1 MNTLQNQITLLKK
14 KLTTM
19 ATLAQTAVQ
28 RSVQALVERDSGLAA
43 AAKEHDKAID
53 DLEMEIDELAIELL
67 TAGRSAPEVRLLT
80 VVMKIARDLERVGDE
95 ATTISRRAF
104 ELSQDTQ
111 LQPSVDIPEATEFAL
126 AMFKEALEAFVEA
139 DPAAAR
145 AVIARD
151 KQMDATNK
159 QVQRSLTQHIMKT
172 PAAAPRC
179 LNLMVISK
187 SLERIADHAT
197 NIAEDVVYLY
207 EGRDIRHTG
216 KGKVRPAESD
226 PSSSSSQMP

>member
-1 MNTLQNQITLLKK
+1 
-14 KLTTM
+14 M
-19 ATLAQTAVQ
+19 AALSESAVQ
-28 RSVQALVERDSGLAA
+28 RAVDSAVNRDSGLAA
-43 AAKEHDKAID
+43 SAKEHDKAID

-67 TAGRSAPEVRLLT
+67 TTTGRSGNEVRLLT

-104 ELSQDTQ
+104 DLNQDA
-111 LQPSVDIPEATEFAL
+111 LMQPSVDISGASAFAL
-126 AMFKEALEAFVEA
+126 VMLKDALEAFTQA
-139 DPAAAR
+139 DPAQAR
-145 AVIARD
+145 EIIARD

-159 QVQRSLTQHIMKT
+159 QVQRTLTEHIMKT
-172 PAAAPRC
+172 PGAAPRC

-197 NIAEDVVYLY
+197 NIAEDAVYLY

-226 PSSSSSQMP
+226 PGR

>member
-1 MNTLQNQITLLKK
+1 MTLQEQIILLKS

-19 ATLAQTAVQ
+19 GGLAAAAVE
-28 RSVQALVERDSGLAA
+28 RAVQALVTRDSGLAA
-43 AAKEHDKAID
+43 SAKEHDKAID
-53 DLEMEIDELAIELL
+53 DLEMEIDELAIDLL
-67 TAGRSAPEVRLLT
+67 TTGRPANEVRLLT
-80 VVMKIARDLERVGDE
+80 VIMKIARDLERVGDE

-104 ELSQDTQ
+104 DLNQDTQ
-111 LQPSVDIPEATEFAL
+111 LQPTVDIPESTEFAL
-126 AMFKEALEAFVEA
+126 RMLQEALDAFVTGEP
-139 DPAAAR
+139 DPAR

-159 QVQRSLTQHIMKT
+159 QVQRALTDYIIKNPLATQ
-172 PAAAPRC
+172 RC
-179 LNLMVISK
+179 LNLMVVSK
-187 SLERIADHAT
+187 SLERIGDHAT

-226 PSSSSSQMP
+226 PKFK

>member
-1 MNTLQNQITLLKK
+1 MTLQDQIALLKR
-14 KLTTM
+14 KLVTM
-19 ATLAQTAVQ
+19 GTLSESAVV
-28 RSVQALVERDSGLAA
+28 RAVHSLMNRDSGLAA
-43 AAKEHDKAID
+43 SAKEHDKAID

-67 TAGRSAPEVRLLT
+67 TGGRTANEVRLLT
-80 VVMKIARDLERVGDE
+80 VIMKMARDFERIGDE

-104 ELSQDTQ
+104 DLNQDNLLEPTA
-111 LQPSVDIPEATEFAL
+111 DIPDASDFAL
-126 AMFKEALEAFVEA
+126 GMLRDALDAFGEA
-139 DPAAAR
+139 DPNAAR

-151 KQMDATNK
+151 KQMDAMNK
-159 QVQRSLTQHIMKT
+159 NVHRRLTDHLMKN
-172 PAAAPRC
+172 PVSAPRC

-216 KGKVRPAESD
+216 KGKVRPAEAD
-226 PSSSSSQMP
+226 PHH

>member
-1 MNTLQNQITLLKK
+1 MTLQDQIELLKRN
-14 KLTTM
+14 LASM
-19 ATLAQTAVQ
+19 AALSEAAV
-28 RSVQALVERDSGLAA
+28 RRAIESVVNRDSGLAA
-43 AAKEHDKAID
+43 SAKEHDKAID

-67 TAGRSAPEVRLLT
+67 TTGRSANEVRLLT
-80 VVMKIARDLERVGDE
+80 VVMKIARNLERVGDE

-104 ELSQDTQ
+104 DLNQDT
-111 LQPSVDIPEATEFAL
+111 LTQPSVNIASASAFAL
-126 AMFKEALEAFVEA
+126 AMLKEALEAFTGA
-139 DPAAAR
+139 DPAQAR
-145 AVIARD
+145 EVIVRD

-159 QVQRSLTQHIMKT
+159 QVQRTLTGHIMKN

-197 NIAEDVVYLY
+197 NIAEDAVYLY

-226 PSSSSSQMP
+226 PNRAVP

>member
-1 MNTLQNQITLLKK
+1 MSQKDPIEVLKR

-19 ATLAQTAVQ
+19 ADLAESAVQ
-28 RSVQALVERDSGLAA
+28 RAIESVINRDSGLAA
-43 AAKEHDKAID
+43 SAKEHDKAID
-53 DLEMEIDELAIELL
+53 DLEMEIDEIAIKLL
-67 TAGRSAPEVRLLT
+67 TTGRSAPEVRLLT
-80 VVMKIARDLERVGDE
+80 VAMKIARNLERVGDE

-104 ELSQDTQ
+104 ELNQDQ
-111 LQPSVDIPEATEFAL
+111 LLQPSIDVRSANAFAL
-126 AMFKEALEAFVEA
+126 GMLKDALQAFAQA
-139 DPAAAR
+139 DPVDAR
-145 AVIARD
+145 EIIGRD
-151 KQMDATNK
+151 KQMDANNK
-159 QVQRSLTQHIMKT
+159 QIQRTLAEHIT
-172 PAAAPRC
+172 RNPAATQRC

-226 PSSSSSQMP
+226 PHRQ